1 MYDSHE
7 WHVLMSPCL
16 IVSVANASA
25 SWSSKSVLSQVIR
38 TFFRAKIMTFHSNSE
53 LLQLI
58 QNLEA
63 YDDWVFVEQY
73 HEQQLE
79 TEWYI
84 EYRNRIAKL

>member
-1 MYDSHE
+1 
-7 WHVLMSPCL
+7 
-16 IVSVANASA
+16 
-25 SWSSKSVLSQVIR
+25 
-38 TFFRAKIMTFHSNSE
+38 MTFHSNSE

-84 EYRNRIAKL
+84 EAVLQSFDAKDVGKHARKATEDRRKVIRLR